1 MIRWFLNVE
10 MKCFRD
16 FGQPVNDQVSNFL
29 VRTRNL
35 RHLVRFLGRLCLAL
49 GIHRSKNIWGIEF
62 ALLSVPLQGPDNH
75 SPTLGKVSSALSA
88 ILQMSITDHDFCCP
102 LLFVVLLALSLA
114 TVSALVDWPFL
125 DCYDRKDLPLCP
137 CGLAGARAIRIRY
150 LKRLSLHRQLN
161 SYVLSLRWIPCWV
174 PNLGKVVLET
184 VSACIWLLSVACILI
199 FVLPIS
205 SHLEIEAFWLVLN
218 ILHFA

>member
-1 MIRWFLNVE
+1 

-29 VRTRNL
+29 IRTRNL
-35 RHLVRFLGRLCLAL
+35 RHLIRFLGGLCLAL
-49 GIHRSKNIWGIEF
+49 GIHRSENVWGIEF
-62 ALLSVPLQGPDNH
+62 ALLSVPLQRPDDH
-75 SPTLGKVSSALSA
+75 CSTLGKVSSTLIA

-102 LLFVVLLALSLA
+102 LLFIILLALSLA
-114 TVSALVDWPFL
+114 TVSALINWPFL
-125 DCYDRKDLPLCP
+125 DGYDRKDLPLCP
-137 CGLAGARAIRIRY
+137 CGFAGARAIRIRY

-161 SYVLSLRWIPCWV
+161 SYVLRLRWISCRV
-174 PNLGKVVLET
+174 PNLGKVVLEI
-184 VSACIWLLSVACILI
+184 VSACVWLLSVACILI
-199 FVLPIS
+199 FVLSIS